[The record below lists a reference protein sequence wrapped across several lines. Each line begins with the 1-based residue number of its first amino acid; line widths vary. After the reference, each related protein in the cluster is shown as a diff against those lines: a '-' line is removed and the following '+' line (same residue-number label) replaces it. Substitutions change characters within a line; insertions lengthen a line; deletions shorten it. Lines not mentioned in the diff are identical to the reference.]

1 MQIVHIIICFYL
13 TMVQATIFFNSLP
26 ILSRL
31 RGAPLRQSTE
41 FSIFYTNRMNAVG
54 GRVNSGQCKEDQDIS
69 GNM

>member
-1 MQIVHIIICFYL
+1 MQVMHFIIWFYL

-31 RGAPLRQSTE
+31 RGTPLKQSTE

-54 GRVNSGQCKEDQDIS
+54 GRVNSGQYKE
-69 GNM
+69 N